1 MIFAIVL
8 TYIRPIEEV
17 QRHLDPH
24 KAWLAAQLKQGR
36 VICAGPL
43 AAGGGG
49 LILASCADEAELHAM
64 MALDAFISQ
73 GVASYQAHG
82 CTPALAAA
90 GFPAHWVPQATF
102 IG

>member
-1 MIFAIVL
+1 MIFSIVL
-8 TYIRPIEEV
+8 TYTRPIEEV
-17 QRHLDPH
+17 QRHLDSH

-49 LILASCADEAELHAM
+49 LILGACADAAELHAM
-64 MALDAFISQ
+64 MAQDAFISQ

-82 CTPALAAA
+82 CIPALAAA
-90 GFPAHWVPQATF
+90 GLPAHWAPQATF

>member
-1 MIFAIVL
+1 MIFSIVL
-8 TYIRPIEEV
+8 TYTRPIEEV
-17 QRHLDPH
+17 QRHLDAH

-43 AAGGGG
+43 ATGGGG
-49 LILASCADEAELHAM
+49 LILASCADETELHAM
-64 MALDAFISQ
+64 MAQDAFISQ

-90 GFPAHWVPQATF
+90 GLPAHWVPQATF

>member
-1 MIFAIVL
+1 MIFSIVL
-8 TYIRPIEEV
+8 TYTRPIEEV
-17 QRHLDPH
+17 NLHLDSH

-64 MALDAFISQ
+64 MAQDAFISQ

-82 CTPALAAA
+82 CIPALAAV
-90 GFPAHWVPQATF
+90 GLPAHWVPQATF